1 MPSFADAL
9 HLVPDGDASV
19 GTVTPEWAQGRAAF
33 GGLLV
38 GMAVRALAQRVPAD
52 RRLRSV
58 LVDFVAPAGVGPL
71 RVETRIL
78 REGRALTH
86 AEARLVQGGEV
97 CAVVVAAYGAAR
109 ATAIRWEAGPPPT
122 VAPAD
127 TLPAFPYIEGVTPRF
142 TREFDYRWTGG
153 ALPFTGGTDPRV
165 GGWVRLAE
173 PMPADDAVV
182 LALLDAWP
190 APVLPLLGAPAPA
203 STVTWMVDLVA
214 PADAAPADAAPDA
227 WWRFEGTTI
236 AAGEG
241 HASVDGRLWGPDGRL
256 VAASRQLVVEFSSP
270 G

>member
-9 HLVPDGDASV
+9 HLVPDGDAV
-19 GTVTPEWAQGRAAF
+19 LGTVTPEWAQGRAAF
-33 GGLLV
+33 GGLIV

-58 LVDFVAPAGVGPL
+58 LVDFVSPAGVGPL
-71 RVETRIL
+71 RIETRIL

-86 AEARLVQGGEV
+86 AEARLTQDGEV
-97 CAVVVAAYGAAR
+97 RAVVVAAYGAAR
-109 ATAIRWEAGPPPT
+109 ATAIRWEAGAAPPA
-122 VAPAD
+122 APAD
-127 TLPAFPYIEGVTPRF
+127 TLPAFPYIEGITPRF
-142 TREFDYRWTGG
+142 TRELEYRWTGDSI
-153 ALPFTGGTDPRV
+153 PFTGGTEPRV
-165 GGWVRLAE
+165 GGWVRLAD

-190 APVLPLLGAPAPA
+190 APVLPLLRAPAPA

-214 PADAAPADAAPDA
+214 SVDAAPDA

-241 HASVDGRLWGPDGRL
+241 HASVEGRLWGPDGRL
-256 VAASRQLVVEFSSP
+256 VAASRQLVVEFSAP
-270 G
+270 T